1 MTLSIVALT
10 VGFPSSLPGR
20 SSDIFFPSTLRVL
33 VLPLTLSEYVPL
45 TTVWDRC
52 RNTPP
57 TTSAATMM
65 MASTMMSGFLDFF
78 CATGATGAMGT
89 PGTPDCWYWPYCWES
104 TGCCGYV

>member
-1 MTLSIVALT
+1 M
-10 VGFPSSLPGR
+10 
-20 SSDIFFPSTLRVL
+20 LRVL

-78 CATGATGAMGT
+78 CATGAAGAMGT
-89 PGTPDCWYWPYCWES
+89 PGTPGCWYWPYCWES